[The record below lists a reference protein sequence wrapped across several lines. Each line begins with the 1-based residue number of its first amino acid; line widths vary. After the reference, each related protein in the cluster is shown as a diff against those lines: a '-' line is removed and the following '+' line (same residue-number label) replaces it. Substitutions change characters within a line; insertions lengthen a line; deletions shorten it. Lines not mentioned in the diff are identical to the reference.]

1 MLHKPTTY
9 LTSYLTVML
18 TNNFFQKLFIFLI
31 SQVTKY
37 FNKVQTTSNDKKL
50 YIELI
55 AIRYGDET
63 MINMYAYL

>member
-1 MLHKPTTY
+1 
-9 LTSYLTVML
+9 ML

-37 FNKVQTTSNDKKL
+37 FNNVQTTSNDKKL

-55 AIRYGDET
+55 AIRYGDEK

>member
-1 MLHKPTTY
+1 MLK
-9 LTSYLTVML
+9 
-18 TNNFFQKLFIFLI
+18 NNFFQKFFIFLI

-37 FNKVQTTSNDKKL
+37 FNKVQTTSNDKKKL

-55 AIRYGDET
+55 AIRYGDEK

>member
-1 MLHKPTTY
+1 MLK
-9 LTSYLTVML
+9 
-18 TNNFFQKLFIFLI
+18 NNFFQKLFIFLI

-37 FNKVQTTSNDKKL
+37 FNKVQTTSNDKKKKL

-55 AIRYGDET
+55 AIRYGDEK

>member
-1 MLHKPTTY
+1 
-9 LTSYLTVML
+9 ML

-37 FNKVQTTSNDKKL
+37 LIKYKQLLMTKKL

-55 AIRYGDET
+55 AIRYGDEK